1 MSSNGVGDG
10 AGDVMRES
18 YAPAVICHPER
29 SEGSTRRIS
38 WPVLPLGPHARSLVA
53 VAPRDD
59 KELALEMTT
68 KLVRLDLHRSVSAER
83 STAGIRIRPQFLTP
97 RVALA
102 TLACVVRLR
111 LGDLGVREVTP
122 GNSGAGAG
130 GLRARWIVG
139 RVTRWILTRGIP
151 VGLSI
156 GCAHGDLLPEKRDAK
171 GEQDVRPPPPPD
183 ALTLTSSGATL
194 DRTCPHPNALIPVPE
209 QAFLGA
215 NSEVITSH
223 GLPSP

>member
-10 AGDVMRES
+10 AGNVMRES
-18 YAPAVICHPER
+18 YPPSPAQRRSKQVVIP
-29 SEGSTRRIS
+29 SG
-38 WPVLPLGPHARSLVA
+38 ARAKPGAGEESLSSL
-53 VAPRDD
+53 
-59 KELALEMTT
+59 KIG
-68 KLVRLDLHRSVSAER
+68 VRLDLHRSVSAER
-83 STAGIRIRPQFLTP
+83 STAGIRIRPQFLSP

-156 GCAHGDLLPEKRDAK
+156 GCAHGDLLSEKRDAK

-194 DRTCPHPNALIPVPE
+194 DRTCPHPNAPIPLPE
-209 QAFLGA
+209 QSFFGA
-215 NSEVITSH
+215 NSEVVASH